1 MTITWYAGYGGYNNT
16 GPYNNV
22 LLVGSPTN
30 SLPGLTNVNLTAA
43 RAEGYAQGIGFESED
58 GSTTV
63 NVHVNLAGVS
73 VTDQGQLLYNQK
85 YVPWGGRYE
94 YYVKLSYSTDGGNT
108 YIQYYLNKDV
118 SHSDTGSLLYTSG
131 WQTQTFKRTYTVNLP
146 ENFTHLKFEIYGED
160 ATFPY
165 ANIFTRKQVIVITD
179 IKPWAIRK
187 SGVFKTLNVPSGKF
201 QIRKGGAW
209 IDKSLTPITSVDVI
223 NQGTSRVRKSGNWRG
238 QNKFG
243 S

>member
-1 MTITWYAGYGGYNNT
+1 MAITWYAGYGGYDNT

-30 SLPGLTNVNLTAA
+30 SLPGLSNVNLTNA
-43 RAEGYAQGIGFESED
+43 RADGYAQGVGFESED

-63 NVHVNLAGVS
+63 KVYVNLAGVS
-73 VTDQGQLLYNQK
+73 VTDKGKLLYDQH
-85 YVPWGGRYE
+85 YVQWGGTYN
-94 YYVKLSYSTDGGNT
+94 YFVKLSYSTDNGSS
-108 YIQYYLNKDV
+108 YKQLYLNKDV
-118 SHSDTGSLLYTSG
+118 SHSDTGNLMYASG
-131 WQTQTFKRTYTVNLP
+131 WKTQTFKRTYTVNLP
-146 ENFTHLKFEIYGED
+146 DNFTHFKFEIYGEN

-165 ANIFTRKQVIVITD
+165 ANIFTRNQVIVITD

-187 SGVFKTLNVPSGKF
+187 NGVFKTLNIPSGVF
-201 QIRKGGAW
+201 QIRKGSSW
-209 IDKSLTPITSVDVI
+209 INKSTTPVTSVNVV
-223 NQGTSRVRKSGNWRG
+223 NQGTSRIRKSGNWRG

>member
-1 MTITWYAGYGGYNNT
+1 MAITWYASYGGYNNI
-16 GPYNNV
+16 GPYYNV

-30 SLPGLTNVNLTAA
+30 SLPGLSNVDLTNAI
-43 RAEGYAQGIGFESED
+43 AEGYAKGVGFESED

-63 NVHVNLAGVS
+63 KVHINLAGVS
-73 VTDQGQLLYNQK
+73 VTDQGKLIYGTR
-85 YVPWGGRYE
+85 YVQFGGRYE
-94 YYVKLSYSTDGGNT
+94 YFVKLSYSDDGGNS
-108 YIQYYLNKDV
+108 YKQLYLGKDV

-131 WQTQTFKRTYTVNLP
+131 WQTQTFRKTYTLNLP
-146 ENFTHLKFEIYGED
+146 DTFTHLKFEIYGEVV
-160 ATFPY
+160 TFPY
-165 ANIFTRKQVIVITD
+165 ANVFTRKQVIVITD

-187 SGVFKTLNVPSGKF
+187 SGVFKTLNVPSGTL

-209 IDKSLTPITSVDVI
+209 VDKSLTPVTSVDVI